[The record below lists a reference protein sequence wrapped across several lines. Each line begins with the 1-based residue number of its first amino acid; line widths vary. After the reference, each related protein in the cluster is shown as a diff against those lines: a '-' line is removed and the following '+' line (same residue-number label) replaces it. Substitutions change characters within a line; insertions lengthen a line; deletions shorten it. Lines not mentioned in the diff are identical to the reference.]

1 MRAKLLLM
9 VTLATFIATSAIAQ
23 RKKGSPASSSASTGV
38 TFNQDYYSG
47 IKWREL
53 GPFRG
58 GRSVTATGVVGDPN
72 TYYFG
77 AVGGGVWKSIDAGQ
91 TWFNIT
97 DKYFGGTIGA
107 VAVSESDPN
116 VIYVGEGEQ
125 GVRSNVS

>member
-1 MRAKLLLM
+1 MRVKLLALFVLSM
-9 VTLATFIATSAIAQ
+9 LVIESASAQ
-23 RKKGSPASSSASTGV
+23 RRKGTATANNSSAAL
-38 TFNQDYYSG
+38 TFDQQYYEG

-77 AVGGGVWKSIDAGQ
+77 AVGGGVWKSVDAGQ

-116 VIYVGEGEQ
+116 VVYVGEGEQ
-125 GVRSNVS
+125 GGG